1 MAGLARRRRL
11 LTLASGALI
20 VLALLVRWV
29 AGPGG
34 VSSALM
40 VAAAVVAGSDIAVRA
55 WHALRSRHV
64 AIELLVTLAAG
75 GALII
80 GEYWEA
86 AAVTFLFMLGA
97 WLEARTMRH
106 TRSALRALLDSA
118 PHTAVL
124 IREGEPV
131 EVPAYEVSPGE
142 TVLVRPGQRV
152 PVDGEVISG
161 TAAVNESMITGEP
174 IAALKEEGSPVYAGT
189 VAESGLLRVRAVS
202 VGSDTTLARIV
213 RRVESAQE
221 ERAPTQRMIERFA
234 SVYTP
239 LIIVMAAAAYVIT
252 NDLRLALTLLVVA
265 CPGALVIS
273 TPVSVIAGIGR
284 AARSGILIKGG
295 QHLEGIG
302 RLDAIAF
309 DKTGTLTEGRPRLV
323 EVLLPTRGP
332 AATAATAD
340 APASLTRWVEAQR
353 EVVRWAAIAESG
365 SNHPLGRPIVE
376 AAKQAVETG
385 DDPSLPVADELE
397 EFAGLGV
404 RARHHGREIVVGNR
418 RLLERLGV
426 TIGAVDLAGLSELRG
441 RGHTPVLV
449 ALDGELQGILGLVDV
464 VRTSA
469 APTLQRLKEL
479 GLDRQ
484 VLLTGDDRVTAAAVA
499 GQVGIAEVHA
509 ELLPEQKLEE
519 IRRIR
524 AEGRRV
530 GMVGD
535 GINDAPALAT
545 ADVSIAMGAA
555 GSDIAIETAD
565 IALLADDLGKIPR
578 AIEIS
583 RATLANMRQN
593 LVIALVTVVGLL
605 TGVLLGGVH
614 MAGGML
620 IHQLSVLLVVLNGM
634 RLLGLGSRSPGRE
647 TARRA
652 SPERLQGE
660 PA

>member
-340 APASLTRWVEAQR
+340 APASPTRWVEAQR